1 MLSVEMDLCVSSKP
15 RLKRW
20 TRAEC
25 EHLPDSLDRHHLEL
39 VEGEL
44 IDKMGKKRP
53 HISSLV
59 LLQGWLV
66 GVFGLLRVNPEAS
79 IDVAPEDNPT
89 SEPEPDIIVTK
100 QDLEYY
106 IDKGKPGPGDL
117 QLVIE
122 IADSTLR
129 LDLTAKASLY
139 ARARIADYWVLD
151 VTRRRMIVH
160 RDPEGERYRSVVSYG
175 LEDHVAPLAA
185 PTAFL
190 RIGDA
195 FVRGGR

>member
-1 MLSVEMDLCVSSKP
+1 MSRAVIDLCAPSELA
-15 RLKRW
+15 RKRW

-25 EHLPDSLDRHHLEL
+25 EQLSEVFDQRHLEL

-44 IDKMGKKRP
+44 IDKRGKKRP
-53 HISSLV
+53 HTNSQT
-59 LLQGWLV
+59 LLYGWLI
-66 GVFGLLRVNPEAS
+66 GVFGIGLVNSGAP

-89 SEPEPDIIVTK
+89 NEPVPDMIVLKRDTSCYM
-100 QDLEYY
+100 E
-106 IDKGKPGPGDL
+106 GNPRPEDL

-122 IADSTLR
+122 VADSSLS
-129 LDLTAKASLY
+129 LDLTAKAALY
-139 ARARIADYWVLD
+139 GRARIADYWVLD
-151 VTRRRMIVH
+151 IAGRSMIVH
-160 RDPEGERYRSVVSYG
+160 RDPGEGLYRSVASYG

-195 FVRGGR
+195 FVGGRR